1 MTNNFF
7 KLLGGWVEFEIRT
20 LHSLGLFR
28 RSFYI
33 QDLPWN
39 IWTVRKQWG
48 LTNFFLLRNFLVG
61 CNKREKRCVQKEQIL
76 LKVAESSF
84 GECEEIRHLEREKIW
99 SKVRTQPKGKKAAL
113 QFCFYL
119 FSSTH
124 ERKITKFAKI
134 IAFPSFGKRNPL
146 AFVKQKLCFL

>member
-7 KLLGGWVEFEIRT
+7 KLLRGWVEFEIRT

-124 ERKITKFAKI
+124 E
-134 IAFPSFGKRNPL
+134 KRNHK
-146 AFVKQKLCFL
+146 VCKNNCISKLWKKKPIGIC